1 MFRFTQEPSSGS
13 SLCLA
18 KTTEYGFSVLVDID
32 AINVMAAYQSVVQ
45 ACCSQWGQ
53 EKPLNVTHQLV
64 HLYTGLFIS
73 PWNILKIH
81 NK

>member
-45 ACCSQWGQ
+45 AYSSQWRQAGSLPVCLPVCLSVSTVNCTPAQ
-53 EKPLNVTHQLV
+53 QADMP
-64 HLYTGLFIS
+64 
-73 PWNILKIH
+73 P
-81 NK
+81 